1 MAGFQFPAQGRPF
14 HAANLILF
22 PSRRNLARLCIG
34 AMKAKL
40 HGFSSVGMDLGPHF
54 PVNATPESN
63 PLHHNLREG
72 YIKRKKGGCKEVVN
86 P

>member
-1 MAGFQFPAQGRPF
+1 
-14 HAANLILF
+14 
-22 PSRRNLARLCIG
+22 
-34 AMKAKL
+34 
-40 HGFSSVGMDLGPHF
+40 MDLGPHF